1 MSEKPIVL
9 FYPHVTDRMREAAIE
24 NLKTRWIGQGPAVDK
39 FEKEFSRMFCGGLSA
54 VAVGAGTDAL
64 HLAYLLAG
72 VQSGDE
78 VICPLFTCT
87 ATNIPLL
94 YIGAK
99 PVFADVQPGTL
110 NIDPEHVRSLVTN
123 KTKAIVAVDMAGMP
137 VNYDALNEVAKKHNI
152 PWIAD
157 SADNC

>member
-1 MSEKPIVL
+1 MDKQIVL
-9 FYPHVTDRMREAAIE
+9 FHPYVTDRMRERVAE
-24 NLKTRWIGQGPAVDK
+24 TLKTRWIGQGPAVDK
-39 FEKEFSRMFCGGLSA
+39 FEKEFSRMFCNNLTTA
-54 VAVGAGTDAL
+54 AVGAGTDAL

-72 VQSGDE
+72 VQAGDE

-110 NIDPEHVRSLVTN
+110 NIDPEHVRSLITD
-123 KTKAIVAVDMAGMP
+123 KTKAIVCVHYGVLPCDMDSLRKVADDAGVP
-137 VNYDALNEVAKKHNI
+137 IIEDA
-152 PWIAD
+152 
-157 SADNC
+157 